1 MPHSRYWMEI
11 PSHQLGRIS
20 QQVGIGLDLTCV
32 ALMALLGNFSSTL
45 LASAAFLGM
54 VAALRIISF
63 RSNSPVLFLFFACS
77 AVFIEIPCA
86 FFGGASH
93 LFPIDDGLAI
103 ELPPPTATAMW
114 AALTHLT
121 LCYVAVVVACSLH
134 RGSAAFRITLPR
146 TAVAL
151 TLTAI
156 LLAVSVVYD
165 FQQRFGTDLT
175 APSVRRISEVLKFV
189 SYDVSIAA
197 FWIVIFATWRHGN
210 SRSFRQRAW
219 IATFAAGGF
228 IGLYSL
234 TGSKGAI
241 LIGGLIL
248 VGLSGSFGLA
258 LGPARLMVP
267 RARVLVVAG
276 LLSIPLFSLV
286 QSMREEQK
294 YQTGSDLPSAVSRIS
309 DILLSGELPQLIVSR
324 VSTGYLRYL
333 AIVSHFHDGNAGKDS
348 RSAEYLLYSA
358 KSLTNL
364 LLPGTPFPREY
375 APSSAL
381 LEPLLAGGEFKE
393 LDRDSY
399 RTQLNS
405 QPTTIFGFG
414 FIVLGWATPVALA
427 TVALLL
433 DRLAANGLLGAATA
447 IPLAYFGMQ
456 CYGLDAA
463 MQVSLSF
470 TATFMLLV
478 IAGRGRVI
486 PSFRCAQ
493 EPRRNLSTQQTAL
506 Q

>member
-1 MPHSRYWMEI
+1 MEI
-11 PSHQLGRIS
+11 PSHQLRRIS
-20 QQVGIGLDLTCV
+20 QQVGIGLDLTCI
-32 ALMALLGNFSSTL
+32 ALMVLLGNLSSIL
-45 LASAAFLGM
+45 LASAAFLGL
-54 VAALRIISF
+54 VAAMRVISL
-63 RSNSPVLFLFFACS
+63 RSNSPLLFLFFICS

-93 LFPIDDGLAI
+93 LFPVDQGLAI
-103 ELPPPTATAMW
+103 ELPPPTAAAVW

-121 LCYVAVVVACSLH
+121 LCYVAIVVACSMHH
-134 RGSAAFRITLPR
+134 RSTAFRITPPR

-151 TLTAI
+151 TLTA
-156 LLAVSVVYD
+156 LLFACSVVYD
-165 FQQRFGTDLT
+165 FHQQFGIDLN

-228 IGLYSL
+228 IGVYAL

-241 LIGGLIL
+241 LIGVLIL
-248 VGLSGSFGLA
+248 VVVSGSFGLA
-258 LGPARLMVP
+258 IRPARLVVP
-267 RARVLVVAG
+267 RARLFVMAG
-276 LLSIPLFSLV
+276 LLSIPLFGLV
-286 QSMREEQK
+286 QSMREERK
-294 YQTGSDLPSAVSRIS
+294 YENSPQFTSDASGIS
-309 DILLSGELPQLIVSR
+309 DQLLSGELLQSVVSR
-324 VSTGYLRYL
+324 VSAGYLRYV
-333 AIVSHFHDGNAGKDS
+333 AIVSHFQDGNSGKDN
-348 RSAEYLLYSA
+348 RSAEYLIYSA
-358 KSLTNL
+358 KSFMNL
-364 LLPGTPFPREY
+364 LLPGTPFPKEY

-381 LEPLLAGGEFKE
+381 LEPLLGNSEFKE

-427 TVALLL
+427 AIALLL
-433 DRLAANGLLGAATA
+433 DRLAANGLLGASTA

-506 Q
+506 R